1 MSLVEKGRFFLRIK
15 SSLGKTLLIVLPHSA
30 VFVLLL
36 FLAFKNERFDNYL
49 LLIFLLI
56 ISSLVY
62 FYRLHLSRT
71 LSKSIFEI
79 SMDSKNCWRIL
90 LSDAVKKDVVVSGS
104 SFDSNFLIILNFED
118 MEEKYYVALITA
130 DSVTNEEFRKL
141 KVFLKTQK
149 LGRADE

>member
-1 MSLVEKGRFFLRIK
+1 
-15 SSLGKTLLIVLPHSA
+15 
-30 VFVLLL
+30 
-36 FLAFKNERFDNYL
+36 
-49 LLIFLLI
+49 
-56 ISSLVY
+56 
-62 FYRLHLSRT
+62 
-71 LSKSIFEI
+71 
-79 SMDSKNCWRIL
+79 MDSKNCWRIL